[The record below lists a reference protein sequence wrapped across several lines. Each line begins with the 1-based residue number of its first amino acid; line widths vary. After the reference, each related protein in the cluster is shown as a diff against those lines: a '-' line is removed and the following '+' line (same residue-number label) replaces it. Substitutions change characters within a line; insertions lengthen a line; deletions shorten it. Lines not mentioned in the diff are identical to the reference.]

1 MRRMRKGS
9 RPFNIRAMLSD
20 ETERDY
26 AMRLVQGH
34 NLSKRETSV
43 YALMLDDRTIAEIAD
58 ELFIAPS
65 TVRAH
70 ISRIYEKFDVHTR
83 QELLRKTRS

>member
-1 MRRMRKGS
+1 MHLAQDFG
-9 RPFNIRAMLSD
+9 
-20 ETERDY
+20 
-26 AMRLVQGH
+26 
-34 NLSKRETSV
+34 LSKRETSV
-43 YALMLDDRTIAEIAD
+43 YALLLEDKTNAEIAE

-83 QELLRKTRS
+83 QEFVHKTRG